1 MISWVFPFIF
11 NDPLFRL
18 FLLVYVADK
27 YVNDQNRLYHGPSS
41 FSLFLSAALKY
52 ATSLL

>member
-11 NDPLFRL
+11 NDSLFRL

-27 YVNDQNRLYHGPSS
+27 YANDQIHLYHGPSS
-41 FSLFLSAALKY
+41 FSLFLYTALQY
-52 ATSLL
+52 TTGLL